1 MVFRTS
7 AVDELKA
14 LYRPVDDEVAK
25 AIDDGDIPAMR
36 VVNAIMKAERYSDSF
51 DWDEF
56 KKQESML
63 NMRKSGV
70 DLADE
75 ETVEKLPDDAPGTV
89 LSLDSIA
96 ATEPVRRRRRAV
108 EPEKNAADAKSE

>member
-1 MVFRTS
+1 MVFRTA
-7 AVDELKA
+7 AVDELRA

-36 VVNAIMKAERYSDSF
+36 VVNAIMKAERYSESF

-63 NMRKSGV
+63 NIRQSGV
-70 DLADE
+70 DLADAD
-75 ETVEKLPDDAPGTV
+75 TVEKLPDDAPGTV

-96 ATEPVRRRRRAV
+96 ATEPVRRRRRAA